1 MLTKCNV
8 HVREVVLLFAISNM
22 FFLLQMQKSKT
33 ILAGICQDDFESE
46 KHNCKNVL
54 DLTNSIFKNQFA
66 KKNQIQKSK
75 TVLAGICQDNIG
87 NEK

>member
-54 DLTNSIFKNQFA
+54 DLTNSIFKNQ
-66 KKNQIQKSK
+66 IQKSK
-75 TVLAGICQDNIG
+75 TVLAGICQDNIE